1 VRVGK
6 RRALRQTLGRLYPVN
21 TRFQKPVTG
30 ARRQITGG
38 ILEGLCIESKTRSVI
53 QVQVFSRA
61 LTVGVALLLCTS
73 GGRAA
78 GTPIPHGTL
87 ELIAEKQWIATGQKV
102 YLGLRFQLEKGW
114 HIYWVNPGDSGEPP
128 RVKWQLP
135 TGLTAGEM
143 EWPAPRRLGTSTIV
157 DFGYEGAVMLIVPMN
172 ADASLAAQ
180 GPARLAAEVKVLVC
194 REMCIPSTAQLSLTL
209 PIKSQ
214 LPAPD
219 ARTIDFFTAT
229 RRSLPRPVPENWRIR
244 VADANDSFV
253 LTANLGQQTTEAIFF
268 PLAESQIENAA
279 PQNLLPVARGFR
291 LMLRKSDQLQKP
303 IDRLKGV
310 LVLSADR
317 AYLIDVPLSKLEATR
332 NSSGVGIQPAHS
344 LKEGPRR

>member
-1 VRVGK
+1 LHYLPESAGATGSNFPDRHTFQETRKKPVTLGDRQIIRGHTERFVLRKQNAECNPSSGSS
-6 RRALRQTLGRLYPVN
+6 RALR
-21 TRFQKPVTG
+21 
-30 ARRQITGG
+30 I
-38 ILEGLCIESKTRSVI
+38 
-53 QVQVFSRA
+53 
-61 LTVGVALLLCTS
+61 GVALLLCIS
-73 GGRAA
+73 GGRAS

-87 ELIAEKQWIATGQKV
+87 ELLAEKQWIATGQKL

-135 TGLTAGEM
+135 TGLTAGET
-143 EWPAPRRLGTSTIV
+143 EWPTPRRLGTSTIV
-157 DFGYEGAVMLIVPMN
+157 DFGYEDAVMLIVPMN

-194 REMCIPSTAQLSLTL
+194 REMCIPGTAQLSLTL

-214 LPAPD
+214 LPPPD
-219 ARTIDFFTAT
+219 ARTMDLFTAT
-229 RRSLPRPVPENWRIR
+229 RRSLPRPVPGNWRIS

-253 LTANLGQQTTEAIFF
+253 LTANLGHQTTEAIFF

-279 PQNLLPVARGFR
+279 PQKLLPVAAGFR
-291 LMLRKSDQLQKP
+291 LMLRKSDQLLKP

-310 LVLSADR
+310 LVLADR
-317 AYLIDVPLSKLEATR
+317 AYLIDVPLSKLEAVR
-332 NSSGVGIQPAHS
+332 NSSGIGSRHIY
-344 LKEGPRR
+344 